1 MTHVIVSGPSDFNLE
16 TIAIN
21 NNGIWLNRVVLPKIK
36 DKEISI
42 KFVYIKCCQQ
52 NTYMIDINQNLWGF
66 GESLYGQLAERVSS
80 IKTPINLSQLMNVQF
95 LKIDGGNDF
104 VIAYT
109 ITKQLYI
116 WGNIPGLKFTQL
128 LKTEKISY
136 SKDIQG
142 KSFEIKGLNITK
154 YFNQQIIDEKSNPP
168 SLHSTRRNS
177 KLNFKFI
184 VDIQDYSAYNNV
196 LYIVTKNLI
205 LHSFGKQ
212 IDTQIQFC
220 GISCGPFHTLAWE
233 ENGNV
238 WSWGEFQDGK
248 LGYMRFDIQEQKEPK
263 LIYDF
268 KAKAIQCVCGANYS
282 IALDV
287 KGDVYTWGKGP
298 FKMDLS
304 KATMPSK
311 IIKKKSPFIKVA
323 AGLDHFGALNSS
335 GQLYV
340 WGSNKKDSIFN
351 FPEEVYQ
358 PTPLEIKL
366 KIIDFDMGPQN
377 TGLIIQG
384 ENKVNLPLLNF
395 EHFKTEQ
402 YKVISEEASLIQTYV
417 NKKNAIEYEK
427 KKSEATSPIIQRQE
441 PQDLNKLIRKNKSLK
456 GSQSSIF
463 HSSTSINQK
472 LNNQLKF
479 PILFDGVHAEVQKME
494 QESQLYIPIQYSN
507 TDRVGK
513 DPSQEFIELDGVI
526 QTDNDQL
533 KYEYIQLAREKDE
546 EGLLLSILNQVEEK
560 KQDLH
565 LKMPER
571 VQINQFRNK
580 FKIVK
585 PIYHDK
591 YDQFDKSII
600 QTTKE
605 QIQLLHQE
613 RAKKVLQKKR
623 QREQEFER
631 ISQISLQSIK
641 PLLNKEQIL
650 ESIKTKAQENQQK
663 AKLVNLK
670 KEEIQI
676 ERANYF
682 TQVVYEKSQEFKQ
695 KQKQQLI
702 EKQQRQNLFKELLT
716 FLNIQNFT
724 QICLQI
730 SRNVLDHRKSEFL
743 QNISAK
749 KIQHYFR
756 KKYIL
761 VKIMNQLNATAR
773 KILTSFIVRYK
784 IQLRIKRKQQRIR
797 KLHIFQLRNQVR
809 LKVIIGLASI
819 NKAAIVTQQFCS
831 WFNNSISIQ
840 LSVLNYYWDEHL
852 LKQFK
857 CVNLNQEKEELK
869 ACQSHFTKFIQDEF
883 SYLTNQL
890 LNQDQISKLL
900 KFPKHILLNGR
911 MLRDYISKQIAIKQ
925 ENERKQK
932 KQFKPLNQ
940 ILQNQVLLPYT
951 RYIEKIQLPNQY
963 RIKLNFSQI
972 QQLNLMEELTL
983 LECKLKKDVLFSHLL
998 KERRKYVL
1006 QMQKFFSDLLE
1017 FKEKNKAL
1025 IGSARI
1031 KTFSKLTPQE
1041 IQYLKELD
1049 LQEKQIYLQ
1058 KQQNARQKCKI
1069 IFNIEKTSKFILKY
1083 KQSLIQ
1089 QINQLNEDQFP
1100 YPGLTFKVVEQLM
1113 RSSRPIF
1120 DINLDVEQWNELFQ
1134 EYFNEFRARSEKIIS
1149 SSIRL
1154 TTLKI
1159 KQESPHKKRSQIT

>member
-16 TIAIN
+16 TVAIN
-21 NNGIWLNRVVLPKIK
+21 NNGIWLNRVVFQKQK
-36 DKEISI
+36 DKEISV
-42 KFVYIKCCQQ
+42 KFVHIKCCQQ

-66 GESLYGQLAERVSS
+66 GESLYGQLGERVSS
-80 IKTPINLSQLMNVQF
+80 IKTPINISKLMNLQF
-95 LKIDGGNDF
+95 LKIDGGIDF
-104 VIAYT
+104 VIAYAT
-109 ITKQLYI
+109 TRQLYI
-116 WGNIPGLKFTQL
+116 WGNIPGLKFSQL
-128 LKTEKISY
+128 LKTEKVSY
-136 SKDIQG
+136 LKDIQG
-142 KSFEIKGLNITK
+142 KSYEIKGLNITK
-154 YFNQQIIDEKSNPP
+154 YFNQQIIDEKSNAS

-177 KLNFKFI
+177 KFNLKYI
-184 VDIQDYSAYNNV
+184 VDIQDYSAYNSI
-196 LYIVTKNLI
+196 LFILTKNLM
-205 LHSFGKQ
+205 LYSFGKQ
-212 IDTQIQFC
+212 IDTQIQFN

-248 LGYMRFDIQEQKEPK
+248 LGYMRFDITEQKEPK
-263 LIYDF
+263 LIIDF

-287 KGDVYTWGKGP
+287 KGDIYTWGKGP
-298 FKMDLS
+298 FKIDLS

-351 FPEEVYQ
+351 LPEEVY
-358 PTPLEIKL
+358 PPVPLEIQL
-366 KIIDFDMGPQN
+366 KIIDFDMGPYN
-377 TGLIIQG
+377 TGLIVQVQ
-384 ENKVNLPLLNF
+384 NKINLPLLNF

-427 KKSEATSPIIQRQE
+427 KKSEATSPIQQKQSVSPIQQKQE
-441 PQDLNKLIRKNKSLK
+441 SQDINKFIRKNKSLK
-456 GSQSSIF
+456 GSQSTIF
-463 HSSTSINQK
+463 LSSTSLNQK
-472 LNNQLKF
+472 LKNQLKF

-533 KYEYIQLAREKDE
+533 KYEYIQLVREKDE

-580 FKIVK
+580 FKITK
-585 PIYHDK
+585 PVFHDK

-605 QIQLLHQE
+605 QIQLLHYE
-613 RAKKVLQKKR
+613 RAQKLLQKKR
-623 QREQEFER
+623 QRELEFER

-650 ESIKTKAQENQQK
+650 ESIKIKAQENQQK
-663 AKLVNLK
+663 AKQVSQK
-670 KEEIQI
+670 KEEIQV
-676 ERANYF
+676 ERANHF
-682 TQVVYEKSQEFKQ
+682 TTIVYEKSQEFKS
-695 KQKQQLI
+695 KQRQFLL
-702 EKQQRQNLFKELLT
+702 EKQQRQFLFKQILT
-716 FLNIQNFT
+716 FLNIQNIA
-724 QICLQI
+724 QIYIEI
-730 SRNVLDHRKSEFL
+730 SQTILNQRKSEFL

-784 IQLRIKRKQQRIR
+784 IQIRIKRKQQRIR
-797 KLHIFQLRNQVR
+797 KLHIFQLRNQIKV
-809 LKVIIGLASI
+809 KVIIGVANI
-819 NKAAIVTQQFCS
+819 KNATIKIQHFCS

-840 LSVLNYYWDEHL
+840 LSVLNYFWDEHL

-869 ACQSHFTKFIQDEF
+869 ACQSNFTKFLQDEF

-890 LNQDQISKLL
+890 LNQEQISKLL
-900 KFPKHILLNGR
+900 KFPRHILLNGR
-911 MLRDYISKQIAIKQ
+911 MLRDYVSKQIAIKQ
-925 ENERKQK
+925 ENEK
-932 KQFKPLNQ
+932 KQQKIFKQ
-940 ILQNQVLLPYT
+940 STQVLLPYT
-951 RYIEKIQLPNQY
+951 RFIEKIQLPNQY
-963 RIKLNFSQI
+963 KIKLNFSQV

-983 LECKLKKDVLFSHLL
+983 LECRIKKDVLFSYLL
-998 KERRKYVL
+998 KERRKYMV

-1041 IQYLKELD
+1041 VLYLKELD
-1049 LQEKQIYLQ
+1049 QQEKLMYLKRQSNPRYKQI
-1058 KQQNARQKCKI
+1058 
-1069 IFNIEKTSKFILKY
+1069 TSKFIITQKRG
-1083 KQSLIQ
+1083 LIQ
-1089 QINQLNEDQFP
+1089 QINQLNEDQYP

-1113 RSSRPIF
+1113 ISSKPIF
-1120 DINLDVEQWNELFQ
+1120 EINLDVEQWYELFQ
-1134 EYFNEFRARSEKIIS
+1134 EYFNEFRAKSEKIIS
-1149 SSIRL
+1149 SAIRI

-1159 KQESPHKKRSQIT
+1159 KQESPYKKRSQMI